1 MSTTRTGHDFDTQ
14 ALATPGARTIL
25 RAKTV
30 ATRLSTEE
38 LEEVES
44 AAKRS
49 GKSLAEWLRD
59 TALVESRQ
67 RPADPVEVVL
77 AEVCATHYMLLN
89 LFHATAQA
97 ASEGKQLLPE
107 TVLRIRET
115 ADAQKATKARKLLQ
129 DSAVSGRPEPKN
141 ESKHEPPDAI
151 SQTLSVADNRHR
163 DAHRA
168 SGFAGGGMVLVG
180 DAAAP
185 ELLLDYLSR
194 QHGTREPAR
203 SDDQG

>member
-1 MSTTRTGHDFDTQ
+1 MSTTRTGHDSDTQ
-14 ALATPGARTIL
+14 ALATTGARTIL

-59 TALVESRQ
+59 TALTEARQ
-67 RPADPVEVVL
+67 RPTDPVEVIL
-77 AEVCATHYMLLN
+77 AEVCATRYMLLN

-107 TVLRIRET
+107 TVLKIRET

-129 DSAVSGRPEPKN
+129 DSSVSGKTEAKN
-141 ESKHEPPDAI
+141 GSKP
-151 SQTLSVADNRHR
+151 
-163 DAHRA
+163 
-168 SGFAGGGMVLVG
+168 
-180 DAAAP
+180 
-185 ELLLDYLSR
+185 
-194 QHGTREPAR
+194 
-203 SDDQG
+203 

>member
-1 MSTTRTGHDFDTQ
+1 MSTTRTGHDSDTQ
-14 ALATPGARTIL
+14 ALATTGARTIL

-59 TALVESRQ
+59 TALTEARR
-67 RPADPVEVVL
+67 RPADPVEVIL
-77 AEVCATHYMLLN
+77 AEVCATRYMVLN

-107 TVLRIRET
+107 TVLKIRET
-115 ADAQKATKARKLLQ
+115 ADAQKGAKAHKLLQ
-129 DSAVSGRPEPKN
+129 DSSVSVKPEPKN
-141 ESKHEPPDAI
+141 GSKP
-151 SQTLSVADNRHR
+151 
-163 DAHRA
+163 
-168 SGFAGGGMVLVG
+168 
-180 DAAAP
+180 
-185 ELLLDYLSR
+185 
-194 QHGTREPAR
+194 
-203 SDDQG
+203 

>member
-1 MSTTRTGHDFDTQ
+1 MSTTRTGQDFDTQ
-14 ALATPGARTIL
+14 ALATTGARTIL

-38 LEEVES
+38 LEEVEA
-44 AAKRS
+44 AAKQS

-77 AEVCATHYMLLN
+77 AEVCATRYMLLN

-129 DSAVSGRPEPKN
+129 DSPVSGKPEPKN
-141 ESKHEPPDAI
+141 ESKP
-151 SQTLSVADNRHR
+151 
-163 DAHRA
+163 
-168 SGFAGGGMVLVG
+168 
-180 DAAAP
+180 
-185 ELLLDYLSR
+185 
-194 QHGTREPAR
+194 
-203 SDDQG
+203 

>member
-1 MSTTRTGHDFDTQ
+1 MSITRTGHDFDTQ
-14 ALATPGARTIL
+14 AHATTRARTIL

-59 TALVESRQ
+59 TALVEARQ

-77 AEVCATHYMLLN
+77 AEVCATRFMLAN

-107 TVLRIRET
+107 TVLKIRET
-115 ADAQKATKARKLLQ
+115 ADAQKGTKARKLLQ
-129 DSAVSGRPEPKN
+129 DSSASARPEPKN
-141 ESKHEPPDAI
+141 GSKP
-151 SQTLSVADNRHR
+151 
-163 DAHRA
+163 
-168 SGFAGGGMVLVG
+168 
-180 DAAAP
+180 
-185 ELLLDYLSR
+185 
-194 QHGTREPAR
+194 
-203 SDDQG
+203 

>member
-14 ALATPGARTIL
+14 PLPATGARTIL

-38 LEEVES
+38 LEEVEA

-59 TALVESRQ
+59 TALTEARQ

-77 AEVCATHYMLLN
+77 AEVCATRFMLAN

-97 ASEGKQLLPE
+97 AAEGKQLLPE
-107 TVLRIRET
+107 TVLKIRET
-115 ADAQKATKARKLLQ
+115 ADAQKGTKARKLLQ
-129 DSAVSGRPEPKN
+129 DSSASARPEPKN
-141 ESKHEPPDAI
+141 GSK
-151 SQTLSVADNRHR
+151 S
-163 DAHRA
+163 
-168 SGFAGGGMVLVG
+168 
-180 DAAAP
+180 
-185 ELLLDYLSR
+185 
-194 QHGTREPAR
+194 
-203 SDDQG
+203 

>member
-38 LEEVES
+38 LEEVEA

-59 TALVESRQ
+59 TALTEARQ

-77 AEVCATHYMLLN
+77 AEVCATRYMLAN

-97 ASEGKQLLPE
+97 ASEGKLLLPE
-107 TVLRIRET
+107 TVLKIRET
-115 ADAQKATKARKLLQ
+115 ADAQKATKAHKLLQ
-129 DSAVSGRPEPKN
+129 DSSVSAKPETKSG
-141 ESKHEPPDAI
+141 SKP
-151 SQTLSVADNRHR
+151 
-163 DAHRA
+163 
-168 SGFAGGGMVLVG
+168 
-180 DAAAP
+180 
-185 ELLLDYLSR
+185 
-194 QHGTREPAR
+194 
-203 SDDQG
+203 

>member
-1 MSTTRTGHDFDTQ
+1 MSTTRTGHDSDTQ
-14 ALATPGARTIL
+14 ALATTGARTIL

-44 AAKRS
+44 AAKRG

-59 TALVESRQ
+59 TALVDARQ

-77 AEVCATHYMLLN
+77 AEVCATRYMLLN

-107 TVLRIRET
+107 TVLKIRET
-115 ADAQKATKARKLLQ
+115 ADAQKVTKAHKLLQ
-129 DSAVSGRPEPKN
+129 DSSVPARPEPKN
-141 ESKHEPPDAI
+141 GNKP
-151 SQTLSVADNRHR
+151 
-163 DAHRA
+163 
-168 SGFAGGGMVLVG
+168 
-180 DAAAP
+180 
-185 ELLLDYLSR
+185 
-194 QHGTREPAR
+194 
-203 SDDQG
+203 

>member
-1 MSTTRTGHDFDTQ
+1 MSITRTGHDFDTQ
-14 ALATPGARTIL
+14 AHATTGARTIL

-59 TALVESRQ
+59 TALAEARQ

-77 AEVCATHYMLLN
+77 AEVCATRFMLAN

-107 TVLRIRET
+107 TVLKLRET
-115 ADAQKATKARKLLQ
+115 ADAQKVTKARKLLH
-129 DSAVSGRPEPKN
+129 DSSVSGKTEPKN
-141 ESKHEPPDAI
+141 GSKP
-151 SQTLSVADNRHR
+151 
-163 DAHRA
+163 
-168 SGFAGGGMVLVG
+168 
-180 DAAAP
+180 
-185 ELLLDYLSR
+185 
-194 QHGTREPAR
+194 
-203 SDDQG
+203 

>member
-1 MSTTRTGHDFDTQ
+1 MSTTRTGHDFDIQ
-14 ALATPGARTIL
+14 PLATTGARTIL

-59 TALVESRQ
+59 TALTEARQ
-67 RPADPVEVVL
+67 RPGDPLEVVL
-77 AEVCATHYMLLN
+77 AEVCATRFMLAN

-107 TVLRIRET
+107 TVLKIRET
-115 ADAQKATKARKLLQ
+115 ADAQKVTKARKLLQ
-129 DSAVSGRPEPKN
+129 GSSASARPEPKN
-141 ESKHEPPDAI
+141 GSKP
-151 SQTLSVADNRHR
+151 
-163 DAHRA
+163 
-168 SGFAGGGMVLVG
+168 
-180 DAAAP
+180 
-185 ELLLDYLSR
+185 
-194 QHGTREPAR
+194 
-203 SDDQG
+203 

>member
-14 ALATPGARTIL
+14 PLATAGARTIL

-38 LEEVES
+38 LEKVES

-59 TALVESRQ
+59 TALVEARQ
-67 RPADPVEVVL
+67 QPADPVEVIL
-77 AEVCATHYMLLN
+77 AEVCATRFMLAN

-107 TVLRIRET
+107 TVLKIRET
-115 ADAQKATKARKLLQ
+115 ADAQKGTKARKLLQ
-129 DSAVSGRPEPKN
+129 DSSASARPEPKN
-141 ESKHEPPDAI
+141 GSKP
-151 SQTLSVADNRHR
+151 
-163 DAHRA
+163 
-168 SGFAGGGMVLVG
+168 
-180 DAAAP
+180 
-185 ELLLDYLSR
+185 
-194 QHGTREPAR
+194 
-203 SDDQG
+203 

>member
-14 ALATPGARTIL
+14 ALATSGARTIL

-38 LEEVES
+38 LEEVEE

-59 TALVESRQ
+59 TALTEARE
-67 RPADPVEVVL
+67 RPADPGEVIL
-77 AEVCATHYMLLN
+77 AEVCATRYMLLN

-107 TVLRIRET
+107 TVLKIRET
-115 ADAQKATKARKLLQ
+115 ADAQKATKAHKLLQ
-129 DSAVSGRPEPKN
+129 ESLVSTKPEAKN
-141 ESKHEPPDAI
+141 GSKP
-151 SQTLSVADNRHR
+151 
-163 DAHRA
+163 
-168 SGFAGGGMVLVG
+168 
-180 DAAAP
+180 
-185 ELLLDYLSR
+185 
-194 QHGTREPAR
+194 
-203 SDDQG
+203 

>member
-1 MSTTRTGHDFDTQ
+1 MSTTRTGHDF
-14 ALATPGARTIL
+14 ATPTSATTGARTIL

-59 TALVESRQ
+59 TALTEARQ

-77 AEVCATHYMLLN
+77 AEVCATRYMLLN

-97 ASEGKQLLPE
+97 ASEAKQLLPE
-107 TVLRIRET
+107 TVLKIRET
-115 ADAQKATKARKLLQ
+115 ADAQKSAKAQKLLQ
-129 DSAVSGRPEPKN
+129 EASVSARPDTKN
-141 ESKHEPPDAI
+141 
-151 SQTLSVADNRHR
+151 
-163 DAHRA
+163 
-168 SGFAGGGMVLVG
+168 GGK
-180 DAAAP
+180 P
-185 ELLLDYLSR
+185 
-194 QHGTREPAR
+194 
-203 SDDQG
+203 

>member
-14 ALATPGARTIL
+14 PLATTGARTIL

-49 GKSLAEWLRD
+49 NKSLAEWLRD
-59 TALVESRQ
+59 TALTEARQ

-77 AEVCATHYMLLN
+77 AEVCATRFMLAN

-107 TVLRIRET
+107 TVLKIRET
-115 ADAQKATKARKLLQ
+115 ADAQKGTKARKLLQ
-129 DSAVSGRPEPKN
+129 DSSGSAKLEPKN
-141 ESKHEPPDAI
+141 GSKP
-151 SQTLSVADNRHR
+151 
-163 DAHRA
+163 
-168 SGFAGGGMVLVG
+168 
-180 DAAAP
+180 
-185 ELLLDYLSR
+185 
-194 QHGTREPAR
+194 
-203 SDDQG
+203 

>member
-1 MSTTRTGHDFDTQ
+1 MSTTRTGHDSDTQ
-14 ALATPGARTIL
+14 ALASTGAKTIL

-59 TALVESRQ
+59 TALVEAGQ

-77 AEVCATHYMLLN
+77 AEVCATRYMLLN
-89 LFHATAQA
+89 LFHSTAQA

-107 TVLRIRET
+107 SVLKIRET
-115 ADAQKATKARKLLQ
+115 ADAQKGQKARKLLQ
-129 DSAVSGRPEPKN
+129 DSSASARPEPKN
-141 ESKHEPPDAI
+141 GSKP
-151 SQTLSVADNRHR
+151 
-163 DAHRA
+163 
-168 SGFAGGGMVLVG
+168 
-180 DAAAP
+180 
-185 ELLLDYLSR
+185 
-194 QHGTREPAR
+194 
-203 SDDQG
+203 

>member
-14 ALATPGARTIL
+14 ALATQGARTIL

-49 GKSLAEWLRD
+49 SKSLAEWLRD
-59 TALVESRQ
+59 TALLEARR
-67 RPADPVEVVL
+67 RPADPVEVIL
-77 AEVCATHYMLLN
+77 AEVCATRYMVLN

-107 TVLRIRET
+107 TVLKIRET
-115 ADAQKATKARKLLQ
+115 ADAQKGAKAHKLLQ
-129 DSAVSGRPEPKN
+129 DSSVSVKPEPKN
-141 ESKHEPPDAI
+141 GSKP
-151 SQTLSVADNRHR
+151 
-163 DAHRA
+163 
-168 SGFAGGGMVLVG
+168 
-180 DAAAP
+180 
-185 ELLLDYLSR
+185 
-194 QHGTREPAR
+194 
-203 SDDQG
+203 